1 LNLMKG
7 RVAGIP
13 NLVKVAEEVL
23 SEENKGKPGF
33 TKF

>member
-1 LNLMKG
+1 M
-7 RVAGIP
+7 VGIP

-23 SEENKGKPGF
+23 REISLTREADI